1 MALTYFGESWRVISS
16 ITLLD
21 SKAKSS
27 VRQAKSPK
35 SLELGETVAI
45 VLFLIGEVDARRAL
59 GEVFPAG
66 AGGSDWWSWSELL
79 WFRSIQTG
87 IVEATDS
94 MHNSGYGP
102 TEPSGSDDRVSARRN

>member
-27 VRQAKSPK
+27 GPSSQKPK
-35 SLELGETVAI
+35 IPRIGETVAI

-66 AGGSDWWSWSELL
+66 AGGADWWSWSELL

-102 TEPSGSDDRVSARRN
+102 TEPSGSDGRVSARRN